1 MELEMLDGINTRK
14 LDRGSVVQCISAVKI
29 KTVLVKSNN
38 FFPIF
43 VHSPHAGCFPTST
56 GRPKALL
63 NKGFKLLP
71 RSLECLLLLMVE
83 PPFGGRSLHEGIDIP
98 HAHQIPDAL

>member
-14 LDRGSVVQCISAVKI
+14 LDRGSAVQCISAVKI
-29 KTVLVKSNN
+29 KTVLVKSNI

-43 VHSPHAGCFPTST
+43 VHCLHPGRFPTSA
-56 GRPKALL
+56 GSRKALL

-71 RSLECLLLLMVE
+71 CSFECLLLLVVE
-83 PPFGGRSLHEGIDIP
+83 PPFRRRSFHEGIDTP
-98 HAHQIPDAL
+98 HAHQIPDAF